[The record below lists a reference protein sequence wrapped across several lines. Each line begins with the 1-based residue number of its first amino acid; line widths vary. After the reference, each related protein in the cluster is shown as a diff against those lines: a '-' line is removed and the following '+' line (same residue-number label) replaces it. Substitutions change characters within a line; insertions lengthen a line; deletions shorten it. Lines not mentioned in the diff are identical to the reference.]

1 MPEQGL
7 REQRLRT
14 GLTRRPVLFGS
25 CAPEGGVGSRT
36 DGPVSKQQRPA
47 LANRRT
53 AAPGRSSAWETPGAD
68 STTIPRDRVDTATG
82 TTFRGRPN
90 LNTLLG
96 QSASAWKEGS
106 MDLHVGQRIVCVDVN
121 FSRLPSPQRNLPL
134 RDIRGI
140 NELVGLCLHEIV
152 NASAD
157 FAEGYV
163 EAASTADA
171 SGRFAPPTSKCSR
184 CS

>member
-1 MPEQGL
+1 
-7 REQRLRT
+7 
-14 GLTRRPVLFGS
+14 
-25 CAPEGGVGSRT
+25 
-36 DGPVSKQQRPA
+36 VSKQQRPA

-96 QSASAWKEGS
+96 HSASAWKEGS
-106 MDLHVGQRIVCVDVN
+106 MDLHIGQRIVCVDVN

-134 RDIRGI
+134 RDIRRI

-163 EAASTADA
+163 EAAFDTRRFRPVRATNVEMFKALLITDRITDRTT
-171 SGRFAPPTSKCSR
+171 GRVGAR
-184 CS
+184 RQRELV